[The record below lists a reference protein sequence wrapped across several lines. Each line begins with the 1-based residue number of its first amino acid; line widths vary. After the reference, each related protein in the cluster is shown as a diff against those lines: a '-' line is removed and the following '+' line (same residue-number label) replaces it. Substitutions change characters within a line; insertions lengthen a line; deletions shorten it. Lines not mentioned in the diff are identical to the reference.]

1 MDTAKAYKLCG
12 TTEKKI
18 ERRKETESKPDEALD
33 RAFLVVFG
41 DIKNETEGSDEWKK
55 ISFENMKH
63 DDRFTGF
70 LKATHRGPIMQMLQ
84 EHKNIISRP
93 VTRGNSKDGTI
104 PHTIPLEFKYVE
116 EKVKDELAEDG
127 VCFRQVQGVNKQRI
141 VNALRKMD
149 SPIHSKWADI
159 FAVADFLITRGA
171 NKAWIYT
178 RPLEIASMTNV
189 GIDQVIEAL
198 MELYD
203 AKILVIRDFDK
214 PLDGEVARIKSICRL
229 TKNELEY
236 RQLSMMPL
244 DDIKTIGVEKQRRSR
259 QKTLQKV
266 DQALEMAK
274 EKNLLPEKK
283 PVFDQ
288 NEIAKADSL
297 EETMAII
304 LKQSMEIV
312 NEKFNDKVEKSVSEY
327 KNKIDQKNN
336 QLTQQSIE
344 VADLRQENKQLKLE
358 VEKAKEIQKK
368 LVEFNDGAIAAAQN
382 ATFSL
387 MGAISKIVKD
397 FAAQAVKDRTIL
409 LDDSK
414 INALSGRIIKEAESI
429 SDSMI
434 QYRKDVYPPA
444 EKA

>member
-1 MDTAKAYKLCG
+1 MDAAKAYKLCG

-41 DIKNETEGSDEWKK
+41 DIKNETEGSEEWKK

-63 DDRFTGF
+63 DNRFAGF
-70 LKATHRGPIMQMLQ
+70 LKATHRGSIMQMLQ

-93 VTRGNSKDGTI
+93 VTKGNSKDGTI

-127 VCFRQVQGVNKQRI
+127 VCFRQVQGVNKRRI
-141 VNALRKMD
+141 VSALYKMD
-149 SPIHSKWADI
+149 PPIQSKWADI

-198 MELYD
+198 MELHD

-236 RQLSMMPL
+236 RQLSTMPL
-244 DDIKTIGVEKQRRSR
+244 DDIKTIGVEKQHRSR

-266 DQALEMAK
+266 EQALAMAK

-283 PVFDQ
+283 PILDQ
-288 NEIAKADSL
+288 DELAKADSL
-297 EETMAII
+297 EEAMAII
-304 LKQSMEIV
+304 LKQGMEIV
-312 NEKFNDKVEKSVSEY
+312 NEKFNTQVEKSVSEY
-327 KNKIDQKNN
+327 KNKIDQKSN

-358 VEKAKEIQKK
+358 IEKAKEIQKK

-397 FAAQAVKDRTIL
+397 FAVQAAKDRTIL

-429 SDSMI
+429 SDSML
-434 QYRKDVYPPA
+434 QYKKDVYPPA